1 MHLVKT
7 KYIQKMLI
15 TLYTLFQNGARE
27 HESEANRARFRE
39 IILHYTTRERF
50 LKLFAHFFAE
60 KDISVVYRQ
69 FDTAKDALRRPAV
82 L

>member
-27 HESEANRARFRE
+27 HESEANGARFRE
-39 IILHYTTRERF
+39 IIIDYTTREKF
-50 LKLFAHFFAE
+50 
-60 KDISVVYRQ
+60 
-69 FDTAKDALRRPAV
+69 
-82 L
+82 